1 MKVKIKTPCGRMS
14 FNMPSDKA
22 MELLRLATEY
32 AKFNDQPASVVKQ
45 SPPPKLET
53 VRAVT
58 DPLRAEPATMVLDR
72 ESGPAPATEA
82 PGKMAVEKVW
92 HRVTPVEPMKVNEDG
107 TIPVMGTEVR
117 VVEVPAPK
125 PKEPPKSR
133 VENMFG
139 SRETW
144 NKPQVEKKD
153 GPPKSDNFD
162 GYRGFLYIK
171 CDECGEEKGFCVKS
185 PIVKHRCEK
194 CGHST
199 DLRDLL
205 PMFVKCKCG
214 AEFKYQTN
222 MVGHEFT
229 INCLRCGAPID
240 MRLNGK
246 ETAFVTVDSLRR

>member
-72 ESGPAPATEA
+72 ESGPAPAPEA
-82 PGKMAVEKVW
+82 PGEMAVEKVW
-92 HRVTPVEPMKVNEDG
+92 HRVTPVEPLKVNEDG

-117 VVEVPAPK
+117 PIEVHTPTH
-125 PKEPPKSR
+125 KEPPKSR
-133 VENMFG
+133 VETMFG
-139 SRETW
+139 DRSTW
-144 NKPQVEKKD
+144 NRLQAEPD
-153 GPPKSDNFD
+153 TNPNA
-162 GYRGFLYIK
+162 RGFLYIK
-171 CDECGEEKGFCVKS
+171 CDACGDERGFYVKNPLRHS
-185 PIVKHRCEK
+185 QCK
-194 CGHST
+194 CGANT
-199 DLRDLL
+199 ELRDLL
-205 PMFVKCKCG
+205 PVWASCKCG
-214 AEFKYQTN
+214 KTFKYRTN
-222 MVGHEFT
+222 IRDRSFT
-229 INCLRCGAPID
+229 MKCLDCGAPID
-240 MRLNGK
+240 MTMNSR